1 VLSSGF
7 GKTLMVLGAVL
18 LAVGAFMEYGGGLPF
33 SLGRL
38 PGDIHIEGEHG
49 SFHFPVVTCIV
60 ISVLLNIILSF
71 FR

>member
-1 VLSSGF
+1 MPGGF
-7 GKTLMVLGAVL
+7 GKTLMVLGVVL
-18 LAVGAFMEYGGGLPF
+18 LAVGAFLEYGGGLPF
-33 SLGRL
+33 ALGRL

-60 ISVLLNIILSF
+60 ISVLLNIVLSL